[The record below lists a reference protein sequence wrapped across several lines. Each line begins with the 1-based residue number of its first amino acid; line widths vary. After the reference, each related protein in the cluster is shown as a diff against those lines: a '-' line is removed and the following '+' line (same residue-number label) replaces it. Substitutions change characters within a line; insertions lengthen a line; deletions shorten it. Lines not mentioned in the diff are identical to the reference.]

1 MGKYSDAFAK
11 GRASAKDE
19 RQKKKHQ
26 DDADHASSHCS
37 RAHLGQTVCLSRRSE
52 GERRFGKRRAG
63 GQFRWRANRCRRR
76 SDADGLKNRHA
87 PAHPLRAIETTQID
101 CLRGPR
107 RWTCLDESRW
117 SRSEGAWQISSSEVG
132 QNRGIVGDDAD
143 RDRSRSRIR
152 AGRAGGQ
159 ARNAG
164 PDRAGCLGL
173 TGGPPD
179 LRSPRIS
186 LVSRF
191 RRSHHCAA
199 HSFAN
204 VGIDGAEL
212 AAAERALLT

>member
-26 DDADHASSHCS
+26 NDADRASPHCS
-37 RAHLGQTVCLSRRSE
+37 RAHMGQTVCLSRRSE

-76 SDADGLKNRHA
+76 SDADGLKNWHA

-117 SRSEGAWQISSSEVG
+117 SRSEGAWQ
-132 QNRGIVGDDAD
+132 
-143 RDRSRSRIR
+143 
-152 AGRAGGQ
+152 
-159 ARNAG
+159 
-164 PDRAGCLGL
+164 
-173 TGGPPD
+173 
-179 LRSPRIS
+179 
-186 LVSRF
+186 
-191 RRSHHCAA
+191 
-199 HSFAN
+199 
-204 VGIDGAEL
+204 L
-212 AAAERALLT
+212 AAVKSAKIEELLVTMLTEIGRDLGSVQAAPAARPEMPGLIALAVLGSPAARQIFDRLGYR